1 MNFEF
6 TEEQQ
11 MLQKAFRD
19 FAKEYVAP
27 HASKW
32 DEEDRCPVELFPK
45 LGQLG
50 VLGCF
55 VPEEYGGLGLGHTE
69 RIIAME
75 ELARYSAGLVM
86 FIFSHQLAVGAM
98 CDGGSEEQK
107 KKYLPGMCDGSK
119 IWALAVTE
127 PGGGTDLMGHTTIAE
142 KDGDEWVI
150 SGRKCFITNNEIA
163 DYAIVTAKTG
173 VNAKGR
179 NELSA
184 FIIPKDAPGYKI
196 GRGENKMGV
205 KGSISGDMVL
215 TNVRVP
221 DSAKLGRTGAAAGI
235 ALKEIGEIGRA
246 SVSAICVGLMKGC
259 LEEAVEFSEDRII
272 YGKTLNRLQAIQFHI
287 AEIRTAYE
295 AGRLLV
301 YRAAYLKDKGVPT
314 APYNGMAKLF
324 CTNNAVQ
331 CAQHCIELMGGY
343 GLVDEYPVGRYMRD
357 ALASISAGGTNEV
370 QKMVIYGDTAKEF
383 SAG

>member
-6 TEEQQ
+6 TEEQL

-27 HASKW
+27 NAAKW
-32 DEEDRCPVELFPK
+32 DEEDICPVELFPP
-45 LGQLG
+45 LGELG

-86 FIFSHQLAVGAM
+86 AVFSHQLAVGALV
-98 CDGGSEEQK
+98 DAANEEQK
-107 KKYLPGMCDGSK
+107 KKYLPDMCSGKK
-119 IWALAVTE
+119 IWGLAVTE
-127 PGGGTDLMGHTTIAE
+127 PGGGTDLTGHKTVAE

-150 SGRKCFITNNEIA
+150 SGRKCFITNNTVA
-163 DYAIVTAKTG
+163 DYAIITAKTG
-173 VNAKGR
+173 TDSRGR
-179 NELSA
+179 NQLSA
-184 FIIPKDAPGYKI
+184 FIVPVGTEGFKI
-196 GRGENKMGV
+196 GRGEHKMGA
-205 KGSISGDMVL
+205 KGSHSGDMVL
-215 TNVRVP
+215 NNVRVP
-221 DSAKLGRTGAAAGI
+221 AENMVGREGSAAGT

-259 LEEAVEFSEDRII
+259 LEEAVKFANERII
-272 YGKTLNRLQAIQFHI
+272 YGKPLKKVQAIQFHI
-287 AEIRTAYE
+287 AEIRTKYE

-301 YRAAYLKDKGVPT
+301 YRAAYLKDKDIAT

-324 CTNNAVQ
+324 STNGAVS

-343 GLVDEYPVGRYMRD
+343 GVVDEYPVGRFLRD
-357 ALASISAGGTNEV
+357 AMACISAGGTNEV
-370 QKMVIYGDTAKEF
+370 QKMVISGDTLKNF
-383 SAG
+383 S